1 MTSACVDLSQD
12 RAPRCAL
19 AAAEIPLCTPLLSA
33 PAWAGRGQREGGG
46 GHLDGEH
53 GNQDTRAGN
62 CLKAKRGKKNN
73 NLQPASGTESCYQ
86 IQVSVSGTGTPPAF
100 DAVTAFAFVF
110 VSLTSCQLNS
120 SVTQQTSL
128 LSLVK
133 YVDQC
138 MYLFV
143 CFLLLFDSC
152 RNCILLIPDRGE
164 STPVQLTQSDTHP
177 LYHNVLKCQES
188 HPPREVP

>member
-33 PAWAGRGQREGGG
+33 PAWAGRGQRERGGALG
-46 GHLDGEH
+46 RGSMATKTPDMG
-53 GNQDTRAGN
+53 AGN
-62 CLKAKRGKKNN
+62 CLKAKRGEKN

-86 IQVSVSGTGTPPAF
+86 TQVSVSGAGTPPAF
-100 DAVTAFAFVF
+100 DAATTFAF
-110 VSLTSCQLNS
+110 VSLTPCRLNS
-120 SVTQQTSL
+120 SGAQQTSF
-128 LSLVK
+128 LSPVK
-133 YVDQC
+133 YLDQF

-164 STPVQLTQSDTHP
+164 STPVQL
-177 LYHNVLKCQES
+177 
-188 HPPREVP
+188 